1 MSHDLGR
8 SMIAKNPCVHLK
20 NSYQMNAL
28 ILVDIQNDFMPGGP
42 LAVPEGNE
50 IIPLVNELQDSF
62 SLVVATQDWH
72 PRNHK
77 SFASNHEDK
86 KTFQT
91 IMLHGLEQVLWPDHC
106 IQGTEGAQLHSSLDL
121 KKVEGIFRKGMDAE
135 IDSYSAYY
143 DNGSKK
149 STGLAGYLRER
160 KIKKVYVCGL
170 AADYCVYYT
179 AKDSIKENFETYIIE
194 DATRA
199 IDANG
204 FLKAKENILANGGK
218 IIKCEMLYRHL

>member
-1 MSHDLGR
+1 
-8 SMIAKNPCVHLK
+8 
-20 NSYQMNAL
+20 MNAL

-50 IIPLVNELQDSF
+50 IIPLVNELQHSF

-106 IQGTEGAQLHSSLDL
+106 IQSTEGAQLHPSLDL

-143 DNGSKK
+143 DNGYKK

-160 KIKKVYVCGL
+160 KIQKVYVCGL

-179 AKDSIKENFETYIIE
+179 AKDSLKENFETYIIE

-204 FLKAKENILANGGK
+204 FVKAKENILANGGK
-218 IIKCEMLYRHL
+218 IIKSAILYRHL

>member
-1 MSHDLGR
+1 
-8 SMIAKNPCVHLK
+8 
-20 NSYQMNAL
+20 MNAL

-106 IQGTEGAQLHSSLDL
+106 IQSTEGAQLHPSLDL

-143 DNGSKK
+143 DNGYKK

-160 KIKKVYVCGL
+160 KIQKVYVCGL

-179 AKDSIKENFETYIIE
+179 AKDSLKENFETYIIE

-204 FLKAKENILANGGK
+204 FVKAKENILANGGK
-218 IIKCEMLYRHL
+218 IIKSAILYRHL